1 MMRRHAQM
9 PCGAQSLIRI
19 LMSNVEHCIL
29 RRSRGGIHEIHDRA
43 LVLADYSSVRL
54 AHKVFHRRRM
64 PVIASGHAGAVI
76 QALLYYGPLAVRRDD
91 KAVQVNLKAVS
102 DCVVVDARGQTA
114 DAHQRF
120 AIETTLVAYLSQF
133 VWCVA
138 REATAAPA
146 NVDTEF
152 VRARGETALERAHHG

>member
-1 MMRRHAQM
+1 
-9 PCGAQSLIRI
+9 
-19 LMSNVEHCIL
+19 
-29 RRSRGGIHEIHDRA
+29 
-43 LVLADYSSVRL
+43 
-54 AHKVFHRRRM
+54 M
-64 PVIASGHAGAVI
+64 PVITTRHAGAVI

-102 DCVVVDARGQTA
+102 DRVVVDARGQTA
-114 DAHQRF
+114 GPHQRF
-120 AIETTLVAYLSQF
+120 AVETAPLAYLPQF

-152 VRARGETALERAHHG
+152 VRAQGETALERAHHGRGDARRVPIHPHHRAQRLKPKRIAQAGEKR